1 MTHSLFLY
9 DYETTG
15 THPQKDRPLQF
26 AGVRTDLDFNIIDDP
41 ISIYCKLSLDILPH
55 PQACLLTGITPQL
68 VNEKGECEA
77 NFMRIIHKELSQPRT
92 CTLGYNSIRFDDEM
106 TRHSF
111 YRNFFDAY
119 EREWQHGNSRWDL
132 LDVFRAAHA
141 LRPHGINWVYD
152 DNGVAVFK
160 LDQLTAANGILHAN
174 AHDALADVYATLA
187 LAKTLKNAQP
197 RLFTFFFEH
206 RSKAQALKLLN
217 VGGGIPLVHI
227 SGMYPATKHCLAIVL
242 PLCAHPTNAN
252 EIIVYDLSVEPSAL
266 LTLEADEIKQRLF
279 VATQDLPENV
289 TRIPLK
295 TVHINKCPVLAPLSV
310 LTPIEIERLKLN
322 LDICHAHAAQII
334 AAGDLTQKLHRVFGQ
349 SPKNVSALLNV
360 DLGLYNGGFFS
371 SIDKQAMIKIRN
383 APPEQLA
390 TLSVRYEDARF
401 DEMLFRYRARNYPST
416 LTTVEWEKWREFCLA
431 QLLGV
436 ASDANITLHDYLHI
450 IQNMS
455 PQDDKQQAMI
465 QALRDYARD
474 KLRQLDVDSDT
485 FLI

>member
-26 AGVRTDLDFNIIDDP
+26 AGVRTDLDFNIIDEP

-55 PQACLLTGITPQL
+55 PQACLLTGITPQKA
-68 VNEKGECEA
+68 NEQGECEA

-92 CTLGYNSIRFDDEM
+92 CTIGYNSIRFDDEI

-132 LDVFRAAHA
+132 LDIFRAAHA
-141 LRPHGINWVYD
+141 LRPQGINWVYND
-152 DNGVAVFK
+152 DGVPIFK

-197 RLFTFFFEH
+197 RLFNFFFEH
-206 RSKAQALKLLN
+206 RSKSQALKLLD
-217 VGGGIPLVHI
+217 VGSGIPLVHI
-227 SGMYPATKHCLAIVL
+227 SGMYPATKHCLAIIL

-252 EIIVYDLSVEPSAL
+252 EIIVYDLSEEPSAL
-266 LTLEADEIKQRLF
+266 LTLNADEIKQRLF

-289 TRIPLK
+289 SRIPLK

-322 LDICHAHAAQII
+322 LDICHSNAAQII
-334 AAGDLTQKLHRVFGQ
+334 AAGDLTQKLHSVFGK
-349 SPKNVSALLNV
+349 SPKNVAALLNV

-371 SIDKQAMIKIRN
+371 AVDKQAMIKIRN

-390 TLSVRYEDARF
+390 TLSFRYEDTRIE
-401 DEMLFRYRARNYPST
+401 EMLFRYRARNYPST
-416 LTTVEWEKWREFCLA
+416 LTSVEWEKWREFCVA
-431 QLLGV
+431 QLIG
-436 ASDANITLHDYLHI
+436 ASSDANITLTDFLQI
-450 IQNMS
+450 IKNIQ
-455 PQDDKQQAMI
+455 PQDEKQQTMI
-465 QALRDYARD
+465 QALLDYARD
-474 KLRQLDVDSDT
+474 KLRQLDVDSNT
-485 FLI
+485 FMI

>member
-26 AGVRTDLDFNIIDDP
+26 AGVRTDLDFNIIDEP

-55 PQACLLTGITPQL
+55 PQACLLTGITPQKA
-68 VNEKGECEA
+68 NEQGECEA

-92 CTLGYNSIRFDDEM
+92 CTIGYNSIRFDDEI

-132 LDVFRAAHA
+132 LDIFRAAHA
-141 LRPHGINWVYD
+141 LRPQGINWVYND
-152 DNGVAVFK
+152 DGVPIFK

-197 RLFTFFFEH
+197 RLFNFFFEH
-206 RSKAQALKLLN
+206 RSKSQALKLLD
-217 VGGGIPLVHI
+217 VGSGIPLVHI
-227 SGMYPATKHCLAIVL
+227 SGMYPATKHCLAIIL

-252 EIIVYDLSVEPSAL
+252 EIIVYDLSEEPSAL
-266 LTLEADEIKQRLF
+266 LTLDADNIKQRLF

-289 TRIPLK
+289 SRIPLK

-322 LDICHAHAAQII
+322 LDICHSNAAQII
-334 AAGDLTQKLHRVFGQ
+334 AAGDLTQKLHSVFGK
-349 SPKNVSALLNV
+349 SPKNVAALLNV

-371 SIDKQAMIKIRN
+371 AVDKQAMIKIRN

-390 TLSVRYEDARF
+390 TLSFRYEDTRIE
-401 DEMLFRYRARNYPST
+401 EMLFRYRARNYPST
-416 LTTVEWEKWREFCLA
+416 LTSVEWEKWREFCVA
-431 QLLGV
+431 QLIG
-436 ASDANITLHDYLHI
+436 ASSDANITLTDFLQI
-450 IQNMS
+450 IKNIQ
-455 PQDDKQQAMI
+455 PQDEKQQTMI
-465 QALRDYARD
+465 QALLDYARD
-474 KLRQLDVDSDT
+474 KLRQLDVDSNT
-485 FLI
+485 FMI